1 MKLTKIL
8 SIAVAAFA
16 SLTTVTFPLAAATL
30 IACGEDNT
38 AGTDEQPNAI
48 TAQINAAID
57 SAFADWSKSST
68 LIKVTQEP
76 CEVCPDPSSYIIYD
90 PSNTTLPPGVQTER
104 GVLYRIS
111 LESFESFTCQT
122 EETWFTYS
130 VSTIDS
136 LVRKNFVVPDSV
148 SADEFKADC
157 ALENGEICA
166 YYDAI
171 QTDEDDRR
179 MIKYCNSLWFII
191 SDKKY
196 ILWETESLFI
206 ALGFMIRA
214 YFLMFFVKLSQ
225 LINPVKA
232 FDTRNVN
239 WDMYLIHG
247 GLKAA
252 EFFGCEIDEV
262 EERRIGL

>member
-68 LIKVTQEP
+68 LIKVAQEP
-76 CEVCPDPSSYIIYD
+76 CEVCPNPSNYIIYD

-157 ALENGEICA
+157 ALENGEIREETEVTQGQKQFKCTLDIKSDSSSEQSQ
-166 YYDAI
+166 Y
-171 QTDEDDRR
+171 TDP
-179 MIKYCNSLWFII
+179 NW
-191 SDKKY
+191 KKY
-196 ILWETESLFI
+196 
-206 ALGFMIRA
+206 
-214 YFLMFFVKLSQ
+214 VKT
-225 LINPVKA
+225 IIKIC
-232 FDTRNVN
+232 R
-239 WDMYLIHG
+239 
-247 GLKAA
+247 
-252 EFFGCEIDEV
+252 E
-262 EERRIGL
+262 

>member
-30 IACGEDNT
+30 VACGEDNT

-48 TAQINAAID
+48 TAQINAAVD

-68 LIKVTQEP
+68 LITTTQKP
-76 CEVCPDPSSYIIYD
+76 CENCQNSSNYIIYD

-157 ALENGEICA
+157 ALENGEIR
-166 YYDAI
+166 
-171 QTDEDDRR
+171 E
-179 MIKYCNSLWFII
+179 
-191 SDKKY
+191 
-196 ILWETESLFI
+196 ETEETQGQKQFKCTLDIERDSSSKQSQ
-206 ALGFMIRA
+206 
-214 YFLMFFVKLSQ
+214 YTDPNWEKYVKT
-225 LINPVKA
+225 IIKIC
-232 FDTRNVN
+232 R
-239 WDMYLIHG
+239 
-247 GLKAA
+247 
-252 EFFGCEIDEV
+252 E
-262 EERRIGL
+262 